1 MAPARSRWREAVVKG
16 TRELERGDNGGGRER
31 EREGTNRGLG
41 LGRLGQGTVDGGSK
55 T

>member
-31 EREGTNRGLG
+31 ERGDGPRVGTWETRTGDC
-41 LGRLGQGTVDGGSK
+41 GRRI
-55 T
+55 